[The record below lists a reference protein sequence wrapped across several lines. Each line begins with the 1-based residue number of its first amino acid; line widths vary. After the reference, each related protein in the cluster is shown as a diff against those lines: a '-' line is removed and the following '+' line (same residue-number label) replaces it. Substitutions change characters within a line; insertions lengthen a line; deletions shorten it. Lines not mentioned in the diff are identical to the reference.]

1 MHRKY
6 SLSMKAILLLSVL
19 LLSAGT
25 AKADADFKR
34 TPKAIYYYGTIYG
47 AGTTLCSLVTD
58 GRLAKDF
65 SRIYFG
71 NIVEIIKKN
80 SDDARNDSD
89 VSAAIE
95 KSYQDIKKDPNCKGK
110 I

>member
-1 MHRKY
+1 
-6 SLSMKAILLLSVL
+6 MKALLLLSVL

-34 TPKAIYYYGTIYG
+34 TPKAAYYYGTIWG
-47 AGTTLCSLVTD
+47 AGITLCSLVND
-58 GRLAKDF
+58 ERLAKDF
-65 SRIYFG
+65 SRIYFED
-71 NIVEIIKKN
+71 IVEIIKKN
-80 SDDARNDSD
+80 SDDSD